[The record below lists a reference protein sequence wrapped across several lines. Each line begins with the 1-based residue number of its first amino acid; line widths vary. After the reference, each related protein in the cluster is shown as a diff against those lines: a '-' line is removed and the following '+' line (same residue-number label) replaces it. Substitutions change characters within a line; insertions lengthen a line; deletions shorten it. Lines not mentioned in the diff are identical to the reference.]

1 LRRFVNCF
9 LSIMIFEHVEKCVFY
24 SINKLHI
31 QTKTD
36 ENNPMVHLRKL
47 APFIAFLI
55 FGGISVMLW
64 QNQNR
69 HERELVLRHT
79 ETSAEQIRIRIEG
92 LMNARM
98 ASIELMAERWVDRI
112 PPDFSQKRF
121 LDFAEK
127 FYSHHP
133 GFMGINWVDP
143 MGVVRWVF
151 PKNSNER
158 VVDKPIFKHQEF
170 LGNKKFHILHTD
182 KNVITPCMELTQ
194 GGIGYNTFLP
204 LVHSGRIQGYL
215 NGVFQVK
222 KIMDICLAKDIF
234 EDFWVRLYES
244 DQLIYTNKQQSDV
257 NPEKNEFRVLRK
269 IQFPGKTW
277 KLDLVPKVLVY
288 PSGMVRRVSILIF
301 GLVVSVILSL
311 LLYLLLERMQMY
323 RLARDQ
329 ALQEISERKRAELR
343 IQHLSQQLLKAQE
356 TERQMISCE
365 LHDRVAQ
372 DLSASKIECDML
384 LKNPGKVD
392 VPAKVKLHEISSRL
406 QEAINA
412 IRDLSYDLQPPILS
426 EMGLLKALE
435 IYCEEFSRQFGI
447 KVEFQSAGLNLFEL
461 DPDTEIHIYRLV
473 QEGLNNIRKHAGSE
487 KAVVRLLGAFP
498 NIILRIEDTGKGFDV
513 KARELAL
520 SDEKRMGLRSM
531 KERINLLG
539 GQMTIQSRLMQ
550 GTKIYIKIPCQEQ
563 NRETEEAHIDH

>member
-1 LRRFVNCF
+1 
-9 LSIMIFEHVEKCVFY
+9 
-24 SINKLHI
+24 
-31 QTKTD
+31 
-36 ENNPMVHLRKL
+36 MVHLRKL
-47 APFIAFLI
+47 APVIAFLI

-79 ETSAEQIRIRIEG
+79 ETSAEQIRVRIEG
-92 LMNARM
+92 LMTARM

-151 PKNSNER
+151 PKNSNECI
-158 VVDKPIFKHQEF
+158 VDKPIFKSQDF
-170 LGNKKFHILHTD
+170 LGDKKFHILHSD
-182 KNVITPCMELTQ
+182 KNIITPCMELTQ
-194 GGIGYNTFLP
+194 GGIGFNTFLP
-204 LVHSGRIQGYL
+204 LFHSGRIQGYL

-222 KIMDICLAKDIF
+222 KIVDICLAKDIF
-234 EDFWVRLYES
+234 EDFWVRLYETN
-244 DQLIYTNKQQSDV
+244 QLIYTNKQQSGV

-277 KLDLVPKVLVY
+277 KLDLVPKVLVF
-288 PSGMVRRVSILIF
+288 PSGMVRGVSILIF

-311 LLYLLLERMQMY
+311 LLHLLLERMQMY
-323 RLARDQ
+323 RHARDL
-329 ALQEISERKRAELR
+329 ALQEISERERAELR

-384 LKNPGKVD
+384 LKNPGTVD
-392 VPAKVKLHEISSRL
+392 VPAKAKLHEISSRL

-426 EMGLLKALE
+426 EMGLLKAME
-435 IYCEEFSRQFGI
+435 IYCEEFSSQFGI
-447 KVEFQSAGLNLFEL
+447 KVEFQSAGLNLFKL
-461 DPDTEIHIYRLV
+461 DSDTEIHIYRLV
-473 QEGLNNIRKHAGSE
+473 QEGLNNIRKHADSE

-498 NIILRIEDTGKGFDV
+498 NIILRIEDAGKGFDI

-539 GQMTIQSRLMQ
+539 GQMTIQSRPTQ
-550 GTKIYIKIPCQEQ
+550 GTKISIKIPCQEQ
-563 NRETEEAHIDH
+563 NGETEEAHIDH